1 MSNVTLTGDNNGTLI
16 VDSEPSGGTN
26 PGPQCWQKTD
36 YRGDPHE
43 FGAWGDG
50 ASSTP
55 HDDTG
60 AIQNW
65 FGAYGNVNPN
75 LAPATAP
82 SAFGPWIA
90 TVPATYIVNTPLT
103 CPQNAMVQGTVNLT
117 NSSPVVAIEA
127 ASGQTLAGTG
137 TQDWFSG
144 TLPANETASNS
155 GAISAQAV
163 IGALAYC
170 RLTGISVIGNGY
182 YAPTTGTTN
191 GDTLNE
197 LIVDDV
203 AGIATLQVGNYAVG
217 AHIPPQT
224 TVVSAPSCSEGSCTV
239 ELSQQVREEISTA
252 EPITFYGPDVVDI
265 LANRVAIDG
274 FSALSNGGN
283 NLVCLNTVA
292 AGNGLQVKNTEI
304 SRAMNNDLSARSGCP
319 NARFIG
325 NIVTGAGQGAGKG
338 STPGGIAQIC
348 GPGSPTCTGTGFYWG
363 GADLTLA
370 DGVIE
375 ESQGIGL
382 DLDGAQKVG
391 VSAMHIQGNGLGQNG
406 GAGIAIE
413 GNSSV
418 ISICGNHMEGNGGD
432 IAGRAPNDT

>member
-1 MSNVTLTGDNNGTLI
+1 
-16 VDSEPSGGTN
+16 
-26 PGPQCWQKTD
+26 
-36 YRGDPHE
+36 
-43 FGAWGDG
+43 
-50 ASSTP
+50 
-55 HDDTG
+55 
-60 AIQNW
+60 
-65 FGAYGNVNPN
+65 
-75 LAPATAP
+75 
-82 SAFGPWIA
+82 
-90 TVPATYIVNTPLT
+90 
-103 CPQNAMVQGTVNLT
+103 
-117 NSSPVVAIEA
+117 
-127 ASGQTLAGTG
+127 
-137 TQDWFSG
+137 
-144 TLPANETASNS
+144 
-155 GAISAQAV
+155 
-163 IGALAYC
+163 
-170 RLTGISVIGNGY
+170 
-182 YAPTTGTTN
+182 
-191 GDTLNE
+191 LNE

-274 FSALSNGGN
+274 FSALGNGGN

-304 SRAMNNDLSARSGCP
+304 SGAMNDDIHAESGCP

-325 NIVTGAGQGAGKG
+325 NIVTHAGSGAGSGSKG
-338 STPGGIAQIC
+338 TTGGIAQIC
-348 GPGSPTCTGTGFYWG
+348 GPGSPTCTGTGFYWSG
-363 GADLTLA
+363 DEMTLA

-382 DLDGAQKVG
+382 DLDGAQKVS

-406 GAGIAIE
+406 GAGIAIN
-413 GNSSV
+413 NSSV
-418 ISICGNHMEGNGGD
+418 IPICGNHMEGNGGD